1 MRSVATSTAAACQR
15 RLLSVCF
22 YIHARN
28 NRRWQAAAVLI
39 ARDRIAAAFF
49 EMLRIS
55 NTGMS
60 GYAQVRLPKVPLRL
74 RDPGPRLVQCSLG
87 PTSPQPKWHLDWFSR
102 FAADEPGRR
111 CPGRGDCPD
120 QSCCFAPFFTQQVS
134 KQAANVIRQTSS
146 ASLPLDAPAACY
158 WLRRGGDDG
167 GNPDWTSQLCKRC
180 WAQCPPPT
188 AHLRGGN
195 GDSAP
200 APPFTTRFPLESTP
214 NQLTIGSTISEQ
226 LIGVPDTQIDRQTDI
241 QTDHATCII
250 MYRTKPHLYVLSAG
264 DAT

>member
-1 MRSVATSTAAACQR
+1 MRSVATSIAAACRR

-22 YIHARN
+22 YIHS

-60 GYAQVRLPKVPLRL
+60 GLCSSTAPESAPSATGS
-74 RDPGPRLVQCSLG
+74 GPRLVQCSLG
-87 PTSPQPKWHLDWFSR
+87 PTNPQPKWHLDWFSR

-188 AHLRGGN
+188 AHLRAGMGIRT
-195 GDSAP
+195 
-200 APPFTTRFPLESTP
+200 PPP
-214 NQLTIGSTISEQ
+214 IYYK
-226 LIGVPDTQIDRQTDI
+226 VPT
-241 QTDHATCII
+241 
-250 MYRTKPHLYVLSAG
+250 
-264 DAT
+264 

>member
-1 MRSVATSTAAACQR
+1 M
-15 RLLSVCF
+15 
-22 YIHARN
+22 
-28 NRRWQAAAVLI
+28 
-39 ARDRIAAAFF
+39 
-49 EMLRIS
+49 
-55 NTGMS
+55 
-60 GYAQVRLPKVPLRL
+60 PLRL

-87 PTSPQPKWHLDWFSR
+87 PLANPQPKWHLDWFSR

-188 AHLRGGN
+188 AHLRGGMGIRTPPPYLLQGSHLSLLQTSSRPVQPYLN
-195 GDSAP
+195 SSSACP
-200 APPFTTRFPLESTP
+200 THRHT
-214 NQLTIGSTISEQ
+214 
-226 LIGVPDTQIDRQTDI
+226 DRQTDR
-241 QTDHATCII
+241 QAMPRASSCTE
-250 MYRTKPHLYVLSAG
+250 
-264 DAT
+264 

>member
-1 MRSVATSTAAACQR
+1 MRSVATSIAAACRR

-22 YIHARN
+22 YIHS
-28 NRRWQAAAVLI
+28 NRRRQAAAVLI

-60 GYAQVRLPKVPLRL
+60 GYAQVRLPKVPLRI
-74 RDPGPRLVQCSLG
+74 RDPGPRLVQCLLG
-87 PTSPQPKWHLDWFSR
+87 PTNPQPKWYLDWFSR
-102 FAADEPGRR
+102 FAADEPGCR

-158 WLRRGGDDG
+158 WLRRGGDDD
-167 GNPDWTSQLCKRC
+167 GNPDWTSQLCERC

-188 AHLRGGN
+188 AHLRAGMGIRT
-195 GDSAP
+195 
-200 APPFTTRFPLESTP
+200 PPLFTTRFPLESTP
-214 NQLTIGSTISEQ
+214 NQLTIGSAISEQ
-226 LIGVPDTQIDRQTDI
+226 LIGVPNTQTHR
-241 QTDHATCII
+241 
-250 MYRTKPHLYVLSAG
+250 
-264 DAT
+264 